1 MEKFLELDK
10 KDIETL
16 LQEYETEIIEH
27 KSRLISLMIEKDS
40 IRRKICDLEQE
51 KDILELVKSGVDFKE
66 HLVNIVN

>member
-1 MEKFLELDK
+1 MEKFLEMDK

-16 LQEYETEIIEH
+16 LHEYEIEIIEH
-27 KSRLISLMIEKDS
+27 KSRLISLMIEKDY

-51 KDILELVKSGVDFKE
+51 KDILELVKSGVDFNE